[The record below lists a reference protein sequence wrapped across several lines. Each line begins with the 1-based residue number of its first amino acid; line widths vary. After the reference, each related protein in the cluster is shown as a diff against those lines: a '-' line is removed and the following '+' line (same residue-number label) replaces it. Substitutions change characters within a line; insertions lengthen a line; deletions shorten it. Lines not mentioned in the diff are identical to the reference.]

1 MLGKSK
7 LNSIASKISGVLIN
21 NTISPE
27 DFTTIINEERNYGE
41 LTEHNAMMKSQGN
54 DTEKKIWLRKVK
66 EKELMK
72 VWEKMYTY
80 KTIISCCLKCIKN
93 TENIN
98 PRVSKKIVIVK

>member
-7 LNSIASKISGVLIN
+7 LNSIEIEISGVLIN

-54 DTEKKIWLRKVK
+54 DTEKKNLIEEGKRK
-66 EKELMK
+66 ETDESMR
-72 VWEKMYTY
+72 
-80 KTIISCCLKCIKN
+80 KN
-93 TENIN
+93 
-98 PRVSKKIVIVK
+98 VQV